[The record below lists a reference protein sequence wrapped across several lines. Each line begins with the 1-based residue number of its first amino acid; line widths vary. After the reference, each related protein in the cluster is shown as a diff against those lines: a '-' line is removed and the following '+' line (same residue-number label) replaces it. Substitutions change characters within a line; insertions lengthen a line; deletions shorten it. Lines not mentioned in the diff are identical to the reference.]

1 MNIYTFF
8 YFFPLYLCIDFNN
21 SFDKFCLKQK
31 LYNNICK
38 KKKIIISMTSWPKR
52 IKNVFHV
59 LKTLVNQDVKP
70 DLIEINLSII
80 EFPKKENS
88 LPTELISFIHK
99 NKNIEINWVKKD
111 TGVFKK
117 IIPTIKKFYGMDY
130 YLLSVDDDFLYRKDY
145 ISMMINYLETYK
157 SDSFCLA
164 GNRIIIGSV
173 MIYNSLSFE
182 YDFIEKLT
190 DEVIKARISDLY
202 ILHYLKSKKK
212 NIKGF
217 RPKRLKHHIIIPFN
231 PIFPNSNNTK
241 TGKYSKKSI
250 INSVKLI
257 KKIKF
262 NN

>member
-1 MNIYTFF
+1 
-8 YFFPLYLCIDFNN
+8 
-21 SFDKFCLKQK
+21 
-31 LYNNICK
+31 
-38 KKKIIISMTSWPKR
+38 MTSWPKR

-59 LKTLVNQDVKP
+59 LKTLVNQEIKP
-70 DLIEINLSII
+70 DLIEINLSLI
-80 EFPKKENS
+80 EFPNKENS
-88 LPTELISFIHK
+88 LPTELISFIHE
-99 NKNIEINWVKKD
+99 NKNIEINWVKNN

-145 ISMMINYLETYK
+145 ISKMINYLEKYN

-164 GNRIIIGSV
+164 GNKIIGNA
-173 MIYNSLSFE
+173 MIYKSLSFD

-190 DEVIKARISDLY
+190 DEIINARISDLY

-212 NIKGF
+212 IIKGF
-217 RPKRLKHHIIIPFN
+217 RHKRLKQIRFPFN

-250 INSVKLI
+250 KNSVKLI

-262 NN
+262 L